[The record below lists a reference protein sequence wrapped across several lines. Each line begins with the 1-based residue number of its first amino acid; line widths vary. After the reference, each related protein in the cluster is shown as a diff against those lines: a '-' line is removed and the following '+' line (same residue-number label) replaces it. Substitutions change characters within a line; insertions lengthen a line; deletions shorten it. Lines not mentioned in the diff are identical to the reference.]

1 MKMLLV
7 GLLDSIHYY
16 VTIIGEVPLVMDTGD
31 DCIDL
36 NILNIIMFWKNSPEW
51 FRVTIGKFVFFGV
64 PNNGPAIKVDSV
76 FLIVD
81 RRIANMGFNSTY

>member
-1 MKMLLV
+1 
-7 GLLDSIHYY
+7 
-16 VTIIGEVPLVMDTGD
+16 
-31 DCIDL
+31 
-36 NILNIIMFWKNSPEW
+36 MFWKNSPEW

-81 RRIANMGFNSTY
+81 RRIANMEFNSTY